1 MTLNLLSVESM
12 SGTQLIAMIYESITV
27 IHLKK
32 ASDVVEKLVKSIFS
46 MYIVVLQ
53 LSAQIP
59 TLKYNHIF

>member
-12 SGTQLIAMIYESITV
+12 SGTQLIALIYESITV

>member
-1 MTLNLLSVESM
+1 M